1 MAELNDGYRSN
12 DAVPAD
18 GQFAGTPKNPG
29 DRGFDRGQTITL
41 EVDNPDNYSAG
52 QFVEFDGQGGIQA
65 AATIEDPNN
74 AGEYTLED
82 PDGVVKTEPG
92 VGEQGGNN
100 PNVVAVHTYGVVR
113 SLPLS
118 AHITDANTPSTDG
131 YGSVEDVKVV
141 DGTDE
146 NPVLKF

>member
-52 QFVEFDGQGGIQA
+52 QFVDFDGAGGIEA
-65 AATIEDPNN
+65 ADTDGTGDSEV
-74 AGEYTLED
+74 LVD

-113 SLPLS
+113 ALPLA
-118 AHITDANTPSTDG
+118 AHIGSDTPSNTYAD
-131 YGSVEDVKVV
+131 VEGVKVI
-141 DGTDE
+141 DGSDE
-146 NPVLKF
+146 NPILKF